1 MQLTHVR
8 LLVDDFGAA
17 YRFYTNV
24 LGVEATFGDETGPYA
39 SFATG
44 EAALSIFERR
54 IQQETVDLDSAGD
67 GALVILEVED
77 VDDIAERLGVG
88 APVDRPDWGLR
99 VAYVRDPSGNLL
111 ELASP
116 IAFEDE

>member
-17 YRFYTNV
+17 YRFYADV
-24 LGVEATFGDETGPYA
+24 LGLEPASGDETGPYA
-39 SFATG
+39 SFSTG
-44 EAALSIFERR
+44 EAALSIFERQ
-54 IQQETVDLDSAGD
+54 IQQETVDLDAAGD
-67 GALVILEVED
+67 SALAILEVED

-99 VAYVRDPSGNLL
+99 VAYVRDPSGNLI
-111 ELASP
+111 ELAMP
-116 IAFEDE
+116 IEQEE

>member
-17 YRFYTNV
+17 YRFYTDV
-24 LGVEATFGDETGPYA
+24 LGLEPTVGDETGPYA
-39 SFATG
+39 SFGTG
-44 EAALSIFERR
+44 EAALSIFEREL
-54 IQQETVDLDSAGD
+54 QQETVDLDAAGD
-67 GALVILEVED
+67 GALAILEVED

-88 APVDRPDWGLR
+88 AAVDRPDWGSR

-111 ELASP
+111 ELATP
-116 IAFEDE
+116 IAHEE

>member
-17 YRFYTNV
+17 YRFYTDV
-24 LGVEATFGDETGPYA
+24 LGLEATFGDETGPYA
-39 SFATG
+39 SFGTG
-44 EAALSIFERR
+44 EAALSIFERH
-54 IQQETVDLDSAGD
+54 IQQETVDLDHAGD
-67 GALVILEVED
+67 GALAILEVED

-88 APVDRPDWGLR
+88 APVDRADWGIR

-111 ELASP
+111 ELATP
-116 IAFEDE
+116 IAHEE

>member
-1 MQLTHVR
+1 
-8 LLVDDFGAA
+8 
-17 YRFYTNV
+17 
-24 LGVEATFGDETGPYA
+24 
-39 SFATG
+39 
-44 EAALSIFERR
+44 
-54 IQQETVDLDSAGD
+54 
-67 GALVILEVED
+67 VILEVED